1 MKALK
6 RAYDGNIGDV
16 VKLQSG
22 TDELKKYLKKI
33 KKDEIKTL
41 ASKE

>member
-6 RAYDGNIGDV
+6 EAYDGNIGDV

-22 TDELKKYLKKI
+22 TKELEAYLKKI
-33 KKDEIKTL
+33 
-41 ASKE
+41 